1 MSSILT
7 SGLSLLGLFS
17 HYGEI
22 RQHVLGSAR
31 EMLLA
36 LRAVTKPVLTALE
49 GRENDPAAKRALELF
64 TGLDLLLELVLR
76 RAPAPS
82 GDRDA
87 AKRDALDAILEV
99 MEAEMELARR
109 EAASPKRDV
118 RLEALQSIR
127 DVLQAERDKAAGA
140 FKDGGGQSGQAQRVN
155 IE

>member
-1 MSSILT
+1 MSSIID
-7 SGLSLLGLFS
+7 SGLSLIGLFA

-36 LRAVTKPVLTALE
+36 LRAVTKPVLSALE

-76 RAPAPS
+76 RAPAPGTS
-82 GDRDA
+82 RDA
-87 AKRDALDAILEV
+87 AKREAMDAILEV

-109 EAASPKRDV
+109 EKGSLKQEV
-118 RLEALQSIR
+118 RLEVLQSIR
-127 DVLQAERDKAAGA
+127 EVLQAERDRAS
-140 FKDGGGQSGQAQRVN
+140 GGGASASSGQRVK

>member
-1 MSSILT
+1 M
-7 SGLSLLGLFS
+7 
-17 HYGEI
+17 
-22 RQHVLGSAR
+22 
-31 EMLLA
+31 

-87 AKRDALDAILEV
+87 AKRDALAAILEV

-109 EAASPKRDV
+109 EAPSPKREV
-118 RLEALQSIR
+118 RLDALASIK
-127 DVLQAERDKAAGA
+127 DVLQAERDRAAGP
-140 FKDGGGQSGQAQRVN
+140 SGATPNAQRVN